1 MEQPMSVFFES
12 SKTRKKYEVVKF
24 SGEKVTLRGE
34 SGLEFDEKFNPDMF
48 KQMGYTLR
56 RT

>member
-1 MEQPMSVFFES
+1 
-12 SKTRKKYEVVKF
+12 
-24 SGEKVTLRGE
+24 LRGE
-34 SGLEFDEKFNPDMF
+34 SGLEFDEKFKPDMF

>member
-1 MEQPMSVFFES
+1 MELNVGIF
-12 SKTRKKYEVVKF
+12 RKQQDPQEVRG
-24 SGEKVTLRGE
+24 GEILRRKGNLRGE